1 MILKRIK
8 KKIVETLTYLKFRNN
23 PFGENPLG
31 TKQDYL
37 NLFNEIKDK
46 SYPLIDD
53 IEKKNGYAI
62 DKNWLN
68 KLALQTQIVKKKIK
82 LNYQHGRILY
92 SYLRKYLKKKNKSET
107 INIFETGTARGFSS
121 ICMSKALID
130 SGFIGKI
137 DTVDIIP
144 HKKKIFWNSISDIEG
159 KKNRIELLMNWQNEV
174 KNINFIEGI
183 TSKVLKNFPDKKIN
197 FAFLDAQHDM
207 ESVLDEY
214 NFLKDRQ
221 QKEDII
227 IFDDVSSNFNEIR
240 RAIEKIKL
248 EGEYK
253 INLIEFE
260 NENRGYAIATKF

>member
-1 MILKRIK
+1 
-8 KKIVETLTYLKFRNN
+8 
-23 PFGENPLG
+23 
-31 TKQDYL
+31 
-37 NLFNEIKDK
+37 
-46 SYPLIDD
+46 
-53 IEKKNGYAI
+53 
-62 DKNWLN
+62 
-68 KLALQTQIVKKKIK
+68 
-82 LNYQHGRILY
+82 
-92 SYLRKYLKKKNKSET
+92 
-107 INIFETGTARGFSS
+107 
-121 ICMSKALID
+121 MSKALID

-137 DTVDIIP
+137 DTEILFLI
-144 HKKKIFWNSISDIEG
+144 KKIFWNSISDIEG